1 MRIESAQEI
10 KQKILEMSESAAVL
24 QFGAARS
31 FQRGG
36 GAAPLPQSIAVGISF
51 TPEHQYRPALRL
63 GNEADLETALA
74 KFAFQIAR
82 GEVDLRVVGAVRQQM
97 PWKRQRQRPPM
108 IGCSISHI
116 DGTAGT
122 LGCFVRDRATEEVL
136 ALSNNHVI
144 MRNDL
149 AAVGD
154 PILQPG
160 PIDGGVAPG
169 ALVGRALRAVR
180 LDAQPGAVNWVDAAL
195 GRFDAGSTL
204 DRADKSLLQGLG
216 RLAATAPAMAQPGDR
231 VAKLGRTTGV
241 TWGTVVSAD
250 IDRLQVASAFD
261 PRMFR
266 FDNQIEIEGDN
277 GQPFSRGGD
286 SGSLVVNERFEP
298 VGLIFCG
305 SEAGGDG
312 AGLSYAN
319 HIGQVL
325 DDLAVDIVA

>member
-10 KQKILEMSESAAVL
+10 KQKILELSEGPSIL
-24 QFGAARS
+24 QFGATRS
-31 FQRGG
+31 SQRGG
-36 GAAPLPQSIAVGISF
+36 GAAFQPQSIAVGISF
-51 TPEHQYRPALRL
+51 TPQHQYRPALRVRS
-63 GNEADLETALA
+63 EADLETALA
-74 KFAFQIAR
+74 KLAVNMAR
-82 GEVDLRVVGAVRQQM
+82 GEIDLRVVGAVRQQM
-97 PWKRQRQRPPM
+97 PWKRQRQRPPI
-108 IGCSISHI
+108 IGCSISHF

-149 AAVGD
+149 AMVGD
-154 PILQPG
+154 PIFQPG
-160 PIDGGVAPG
+160 PIDGGVAPS
-169 ALVGRALRAVR
+169 ALVGAALRAVK

-195 GRFDAGSTL
+195 GRFNADCNLAA
-204 DRADKSLLQGLG
+204 ADKSLLQGLG
-216 RLAATAPAMAQPGDR
+216 RLSAAAPAVALPGDR
-231 VAKLGRTTGV
+231 VAKLGRTTNV

-250 IDRLQVASAFD
+250 IDRLSVASAFD
-261 PRMFR
+261 QRVFR
-266 FDNQIEIEGDN
+266 FDNQIEIEGDD
-277 GQPFSRGGD
+277 GRPFSRGGD